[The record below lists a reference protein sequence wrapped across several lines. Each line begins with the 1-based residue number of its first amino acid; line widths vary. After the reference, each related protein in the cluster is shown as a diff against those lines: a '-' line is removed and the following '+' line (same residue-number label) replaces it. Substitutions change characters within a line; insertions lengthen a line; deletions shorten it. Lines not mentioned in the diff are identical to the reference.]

1 MKATRTRAGWAA
13 AAVAALAVTAQPAA
27 WAHDSVIGGN
37 PGNGEV
43 VEEFP
48 GTLALEFSG
57 HPKEG
62 FNTFALS
69 RVADGTPDVLYSGE
83 PALDGRWVSLD
94 LPAGFE
100 AEPGEYRIGFQIISS
115 DGHATKGMTTF
126 TYAPAGSD
134 GTVEAA
140 QEPVDV
146 TDEETSSNL
155 TLILLVLGVVALA
168 GAAIAAFGKRKRS
181 EQLDTELDQEDDK

>member
-37 PGNGEV
+37 PANGEV

-48 GTLALEFSG
+48 DALALEFSG

-100 AEPGEYRIGFQIISS
+100 AEPGEYRIGFQIIST

-126 TYAPAGSD
+126 TYAPVGSD
-134 GTVEAA
+134 VAVEAA
-140 QEPVDV
+140 QQPADV
-146 TDEETSSNL
+146 VDEETSSNL
-155 TLILLVLGVVALA
+155 TIILIVLGVVALA
-168 GAAIAAFGKRKRS
+168 GAAIAALGKRKRS